1 MQFMHEVGLAMRK
14 DISVKQVAQLIEWQ
28 KIT

>member
-1 MQFMHEVGLAMRK
+1 MQFMQEVGLVMLK

-28 KIT
+28 KII